1 MKQNHYIVT
10 FNNGKTVFASGFNTE
25 EVEILAKAV
34 MIKSGLS
41 YDIKSVKTTSNLSD
55 MVDTDFVA
63 QETEIYCSFNRTGDM
78 I

>member
-10 FNNGKTVFASGFNTE
+10 FNNGKTVFVSGFNTE

-41 YDIKSVKTTSNLSD
+41 YDIKSVKTTILC
-55 MVDTDFVA
+55 F
-63 QETEIYCSFNRTGDM
+63 
-78 I
+78 